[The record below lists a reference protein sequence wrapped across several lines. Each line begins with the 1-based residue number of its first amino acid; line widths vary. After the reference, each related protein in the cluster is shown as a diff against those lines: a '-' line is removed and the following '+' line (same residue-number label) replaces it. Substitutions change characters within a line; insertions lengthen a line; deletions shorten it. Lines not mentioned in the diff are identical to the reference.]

1 MKQINK
7 FLIIAL
13 SLVLIV
19 SCGKKRIEE
28 ENSHLREINKQL
40 INESEER
47 EADLNDFIESMAM
60 IMDNLNEI
68 KLRQDLISEE
78 TRTDDHLGQ
87 DVRMQIQEDFK
98 VIGELMEDNR
108 QRLIQLNQQL
118 RNSRIRVTEFE
129 QMVASLTS
137 DVEERNTEISVLRDE
152 MKDLS
157 NSNQQLTATVDSLEE
172 ERIENLNV
180 IEQKTEQLNTAY
192 FVYGTRRELQDQEI
206 IDKKGG
212 LLGIGRTFLV
222 NSNINKDNFTRLNIA
237 DVDKVQLPGSSP
249 SLISIHPEDSYF
261 VETDQEEGVLL
272 VIENPERFWSTT
284 RYLVVRVD

>member
-1 MKQINK
+1 M
-7 FLIIAL
+7 
-13 SLVLIV
+13 
-19 SCGKKRIEE
+19 
-28 ENSHLREINKQL
+28 REINKQL